1 MHLKEIRLRNFR
13 NYIDENIKFH
23 PKINWIFGDNAQGK
37 TNLVEA
43 IYLLMKGISFRGNKE
58 DWLKFQENHCY
69 IQGIFEE
76 KGREFE
82 VELNL
87 SQNENKKI
95 SINKEIIK
103 NKSDI
108 LKLFHCVIFSPE
120 DLRLV
125 KDGPYLRRKYI
136 DYFIQSAMPEY
147 EKIIKIY
154 DRILLQRN
162 NLLKYN
168 QKSFY
173 FKEQIRVLNHQFL
186 EVGAEVLF
194 LRKKYTDIL
203 NALAKNIH
211 RQLTWNKEDLL
222 IIYDSPFIF
231 LNSKQALSKEEIR
244 ENFIQAMKES
254 FLADRE
260 KQVTTIGPHRD
271 DLKIIINKMDIRYYA
286 SQGQQ
291 RTAILSLK
299 LSEMKLIENTFY
311 RKPILL
317 LDDIFSELDEN
328 RQEYLLQTM
337 GDGQIFITT
346 INQWTEQ
353 NITSPSSAPR
363 PAGTCATPSWGPAT
377 H

>member
-1 MHLKEIRLRNFR
+1 MLHLKEIRLRNFR
-13 NYIDENIKFH
+13 NYIDENIQFH

-103 NKSDI
+103 KRSDI

-125 KDGPYLRRKYI
+125 KDGPHLRRKYI
-136 DYFIQSAMPEY
+136 DYFIQSVMPEY

-186 EVGAEVLF
+186 EVGTEVLF

-222 IIYDSPFIF
+222 IMYDSPFIF

-244 ENFIQAMKES
+244 KNFIQAMKES
-254 FLADRE
+254 FLEDKE
-260 KQVTTIGPHRD
+260 KQITTVGPHRD

-346 INQWTEQ
+346 TNQWTEQ
-353 NITSPSSAPR
+353 NIR
-363 PAGTCATPSWGPAT
+363 GERYYIKEGRILDEKLLF
-377 H
+377 

>member
-1 MHLKEIRLRNFR
+1 MLHLKEIRLRNFR
-13 NYIDENIKFH
+13 NYIDENIQFH

-103 NKSDI
+103 KRSDI

-125 KDGPYLRRKYI
+125 KDGPHLRRKYI
-136 DYFIQSAMPEY
+136 DYFIQSVMPEY

-168 QKSFY
+168 QTSFY

-186 EVGAEVLF
+186 EVGTEVLF
-194 LRKKYTDIL
+194 LRKKYTNIL

-222 IIYDSPFIF
+222 IMYDSPFIF

-244 ENFIQAMKES
+244 KNFIQAMKES
-254 FLADRE
+254 FLEDKE
-260 KQVTTIGPHRD
+260 KQITTVGPHRD

-346 INQWTEQ
+346 TNQWTEQ
-353 NITSPSSAPR
+353 NIR
-363 PAGTCATPSWGPAT
+363 GERYYIKEGRILDEKLLF
-377 H
+377 

>member
-13 NYIDENIKFH
+13 NYIDENIQFH

-103 NKSDI
+103 KRSDI

-125 KDGPYLRRKYI
+125 KDGPHLRRKYI
-136 DYFIQSAMPEY
+136 DYFIQSVMPEY

-186 EVGAEVLF
+186 EVGTEVLF

-222 IIYDSPFIF
+222 IMYDSPFIF

-244 ENFIQAMKES
+244 KNFIQAMKES
-254 FLADRE
+254 FLEDKE
-260 KQVTTIGPHRD
+260 KQITTVGPHRD

-346 INQWTEQ
+346 TNQWTEQ
-353 NITSPSSAPR
+353 NIR
-363 PAGTCATPSWGPAT
+363 GERYYIKEGRILDEKLLF
-377 H
+377 